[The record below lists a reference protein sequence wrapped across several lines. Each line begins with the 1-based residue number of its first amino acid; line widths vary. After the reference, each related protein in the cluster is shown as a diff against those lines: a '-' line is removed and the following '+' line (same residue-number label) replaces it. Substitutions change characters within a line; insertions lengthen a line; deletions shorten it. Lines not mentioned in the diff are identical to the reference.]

1 MDDFLDWFLVSWG
14 VLEAN
19 LGSAMFESE
28 LSPEIRT
35 KEFVLTD
42 WASLDEE
49 GIFF

>member
-1 MDDFLDWFLVSWG
+1 MSWR

-19 LGSAMFESE
+19 LGSGMFDSE
-28 LSPEIRT
+28 LSPEIRA

-49 GIFF
+49 GVFF